1 VRVAPLVKV
10 EGRCPIGML
19 MTPKPRSAASE
30 RPLGRARPSSPA
42 SAGQVVPTAP
52 PSSGTRPARVLLVDD
67 DPLVVSTFRRLLE
80 VSGLVVD
87 VAGNGVEALGL
98 FGERRYDA
106 VLSDVSM
113 PELDGLELLRE
124 LRGRDPDVPV
134 ILMTGGPTMRTAIR
148 ALEYGALEY
157 LVKPIE
163 VDDLVRA
170 VTRATRLHRMTMA
183 ERHAGDLL
191 GMGTTSRADL
201 LSTFDRAVRGLW
213 MAFQP
218 IVSVRER
225 RVIAYE
231 SLLRSAESALPNP
244 GAMLD
249 AAEKLSRLDQLG
261 RVTRERTALAMESA
275 PEQMVFVNLH
285 PKDLFDPELL
295 ERASALSKM
304 AGRVVLEVTERASL
318 DVGEHLKE
326 RIASLRSAG
335 YRIAID
341 DLGAGY
347 AGLSTFAQLEPE
359 VVKLDMSLVRGV
371 HQHKTKQK
379 LVRSMVHLAREMGT
393 MVIAEGIESEVER
406 DALSELG
413 CDLMQGYLFA
423 RPGNPFPAVSF

>member
-1 VRVAPLVKV
+1 MV
-10 EGRCPIGML
+10 

-30 RPLGRARPSSPA
+30 RCLAHARPSSARP
-42 SAGQVVPTAP
+42 GPVVSTSP
-52 PSSGTRPARVLLVDD
+52 PSSEGRPVRLLLVDD
-67 DPLVVSTFRRLLE
+67 DPLIVSTFRRLLE
-80 VSGLVVD
+80 ASGLVVD
-87 VAGNGVEALGL
+87 VARDGLQALEL
-98 FGERRYDA
+98 FTERRYDA

-113 PELDGLELLRE
+113 PQLDGLELLRE

-134 ILMTGGPTMRTAIR
+134 IIMTGGPTTSTAAR
-148 ALEYGALEY
+148 ALQYGALEY

-170 VTRATRLHRMTMA
+170 VTRATRLHRMTLA
-183 ERHAGDLL
+183 ERRAGDLL
-191 GMGTTSRADL
+191 RRSGTNRTGL
-201 LSTFDRAVRGLW
+201 LATFDSALRGIW

-231 SLLRSAESALPNP
+231 SLMRSTEAALPSP

-249 AAEKLSRLDQLG
+249 AAEKLNRLDQLG
-261 RVTRERTALAMESA
+261 RVTRERTALAAAGA
-275 PEQMVFVNLH
+275 PGQMVFVNLH
-285 PKDLFDPELL
+285 PKDLFDPDLL
-295 ERASALSKM
+295 EPTSALAKISE
-304 AGRVVLEVTERASL
+304 RVVLEVTERASL
-318 DVGEHLKE
+318 DVGEHVKD
-326 RIASLRSAG
+326 RIAALRSAG

-359 VVKLDMSLVRGV
+359 VVKLDMSLVRDV
-371 HQHKTKQK
+371 HQHRTKQK

-406 DALSELG
+406 DVLSDIG
-413 CDLMQGYLFA
+413 CDLMQGFLFA
-423 RPGNPFPAVSF
+423 RPGAPFPGVPF